1 MCATIMIKKNL
12 CITMYDTCDAD
23 SLITLSLVNL
33 KFPVTIIILFFFFRW
48 KGNLKLIVS
57 EFPVEDN
64 E

>member
-1 MCATIMIKKNL
+1 MRATIMIKKDL
-12 CITMYDTCDAD
+12 CITMYDTCDTD

-33 KFPVTIIILFFFFRW
+33 KFPVTIIIFFFRW